1 LVLGVPIRDLAG
13 GSKAWRIDLLKGL
26 DLGRT
31 TVEGYAFQIETTF
44 RALQLGARVGEV
56 PLVFRDRQLG
66 ELPRDAAIAEEAVT
80 AVWRIRRRSARS

>member
-44 RALQLGARVGEV
+44 RALQLGARVGRSRSSSGTV
-56 PLVFRDRQLG
+56 SWASCRGTP
-66 ELPRDAAIAEEAVT
+66 PSP
-80 AVWRIRRRSARS
+80 RRR